1 MAGDA
6 IVKFRSV
13 FRAHLAAVLKVRF
26 LVNICHPS
34 KQNGGKLRVP

>member
-1 MAGDA
+1 
-6 IVKFRSV
+6 
-13 FRAHLAAVLKVRF
+13 LAAVLKVRF